1 LTVQLVCMRLQTC
14 DPIRASNCAPIA
26 AKSRL
31 RPSLLQVYGSH
42 NSSKADGSLLWI
54 GNRFSFRNFQ
64 YYSPDLVK
72 FFGLLGCRFMKRQ
85 KDGAAVGL
93 LKLVFFGY
101 GLAERVPDPKASQ
114 VFSPQEFFKNNLDQ
128 YINPSK
134 RARREGVLGCTLLD
148 PKGNRNAS
156 GLLSGLPSF
165 IL

>member
-1 LTVQLVCMRLQTC
+1 MIWL
-14 DPIRASNCAPIA
+14 
-26 AKSRL
+26 
-31 RPSLLQVYGSH
+31 
-42 NSSKADGSLLWI
+42 
-54 GNRFSFRNFQ
+54 SF
-64 YYSPDLVK
+64 
-72 FFGLLGCRFMKRQ
+72 FFGLLGCCFMKRQ